1 VSRPLLPLTYLLVIF
16 VTQAVCAALL
26 WVARTSQG
34 VAAAETLP
42 LVVILFVGAL
52 FVSATYHLGQQ
63 LRGLGARAHRVTLGV
78 AAATS
83 LALAF
88 AAPLP
93 TTFVLAPLTAV
104 ALGELYRVAFRQHA
118 PMLASM
124 TVYVVCTLLANF
136 TFDSFLELPLYGQL
150 SVGTLFFGV
159 TFTQRDR
166 VHRFGRVHAYQ
177 MILAAALL
185 NLALSV
191 YIGIPLRF
199 LLAGF
204 LAILIAEVADTEV
217 YQRFIER
224 RWIVRVATSN
234 AVSIPLDSAVFTA
247 IAFAGTFSVA
257 MMAEIIF
264 ADILAKTAVGLLA
277 ATRILRQ
284 ETREVLPQ
292 HPPFQGAKR

>member
-1 VSRPLLPLTYLLVIF
+1 
-16 VTQAVCAALL
+16 
-26 WVARTSQG
+26 
-34 VAAAETLP
+34 
-42 LVVILFVGAL
+42 
-52 FVSATYHLGQQ
+52 
-63 LRGLGARAHRVTLGV
+63 
-78 AAATS
+78 
-83 LALAF
+83 
-88 AAPLP
+88 
-93 TTFVLAPLTAV
+93 
-104 ALGELYRVAFRQHA
+104 
-118 PMLASM
+118 MLASM

-204 LAILIAEVADTEV
+204 LAILIAEIADTEV

-257 MMAEIIF
+257 MMAEIVF

-277 ATRILRQ
+277 AARLLRQ
-284 ETREVLPQ
+284 ETHALAPQ
-292 HPPFQGAKR
+292 RAP